1 MIANLKIKMTRQE
14 DQKHNIIFNQP
25 QKHHELVNFWL
36 TPFTGLEY

>member
-14 DQKHNIIFNQP
+14 DHKHNIFSQP